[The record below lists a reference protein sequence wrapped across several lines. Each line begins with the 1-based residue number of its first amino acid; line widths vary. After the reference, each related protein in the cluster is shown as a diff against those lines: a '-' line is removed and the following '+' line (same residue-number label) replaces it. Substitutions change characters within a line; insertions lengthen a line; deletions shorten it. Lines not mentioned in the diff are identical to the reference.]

1 MSTIHVL
8 LKRRAFEVFMSTMH
22 GRVLAAM
29 IGESRYSV
37 FLCLLYLCASLS
49 VLWLRCLRHGLRG
62 GVSCA
67 AFAAWADG
75 DGRRSFTSTI
85 RLVLPYS
92 SADCAASVRR
102 PGNTKYEGSTIGVC
116 NAVVDLRA
124 VMRWWFVGSRV
135 LIRSVIVSCAH
146 ALWVGADAHMNSW

>member
-1 MSTIHVL
+1 MNARHEYVLVSLRFMVEVVMSTIHVL

-22 GRVLAAM
+22 GRLLAAM

-75 DGRRSFTSTI
+75 DGRRSLISTI
-85 RLVLPYS
+85 RLVLPYV
-92 SADCAASVRR
+92 SADCAASVSR
-102 PGNTKYEGSTIGVC
+102 IGVC
-116 NAVVDLRA
+116 N
-124 VMRWWFVGSRV
+124 RWW
-135 LIRSVIVSCAH
+135 I
-146 ALWVGADAHMNSW
+146 

>member
-22 GRVLAAM
+22 GRLLAAM

-67 AFAAWADG
+67 AFAARADG
-75 DGRRSFTSTI
+75 DGRPSFTSP
-85 RLVLPYS
+85 LPFPAS
-92 SADCAASVRR
+92 FCTLWLRCLRHGLRGGVTCAASAGRSDGDDGPSFGCLLVL
-102 PGNTKYEGSTIGVC
+102 TIV
-116 NAVVDLRA
+116 
-124 VMRWWFVGSRV
+124 
-135 LIRSVIVSCAH
+135 
-146 ALWVGADAHMNSW
+146 